1 MERIPYIVVLVVYA
15 VVLLA
20 HLLPSVVPAAVRE
33 RIRTV
38 AAVGAVLHLGTLV
51 EEAIFSVWSPALP
64 EALSAVSL
72 GVMLAYIM
80 VAHGKQRALGILLAP
95 LAMVSLG
102 TALVVPHHTVVA
114 LEASEDVNVWLP
126 IHLALLFAGV
136 AGFALSS
143 AVGVLY
149 LYVRTALKQKRFD
162 RIMRLPSLESLDRIQ
177 FRAMLF
183 GFIALTLGIGAGGAL
198 ATASFQE
205 SWALDPKVIY
215 TLAVWFWYF
224 VALQARLIL
233 GRRGRWTANF
243 SIVGF
248 GAMVFSLIGLN
259 FILAS
264 WHSYG

>member
-1 MERIPYIVVLVVYA
+1 MERIPYIAVLVLYS

-20 HLLPSVVPAAVRE
+20 HLLPAVVPAALRE
-33 RIRTV
+33 RVRLV
-38 AAVGAVLHLGTLV
+38 AAVAAVLHIATLV
-51 EEAIFSVWSPALP
+51 EGAVFGTWEPGLQ
-64 EALSAVSL
+64 EALSACSL
-72 GVMLAYIM
+72 GVMVAYIA
-80 VAHGKQRALGILLAP
+80 VAHGAQRALGILLAP
-95 LAMVSLG
+95 LAIVSLG
-102 TALVVPHHTVVA
+102 TALVVPNATVTA
-114 LEASEDVNVWLP
+114 LDEASAVNMWLP
-126 IHLALLFAGV
+126 VHLGLLLAGV

-149 LYVRTALKQKRFD
+149 LYVRDALKKKRFG
-162 RIMRLPSLESLDRIQ
+162 RIGRLPSLESLDRIQ
-177 FRAMLF
+177 FRSMLF

-198 ATASFQE
+198 ATASLQQ
-205 SWALDPKVIY
+205 SWALDPKVLY

-224 VALQARLIL
+224 VALQARLVL

-259 FILAS
+259 FLLQS

>member
-1 MERIPYIVVLVVYA
+1 MERIPYIAVLVVYA

-20 HLLPSVVPAAVRE
+20 HLLPSAVPAGLRE
-33 RIRTV
+33 RVRLV
-38 AAVGAVLHLGTLV
+38 AGVGALLHLATLA
-51 EEAIFSVWSPALP
+51 EEAVFSTWSPGLP
-64 EALSAVSL
+64 EALSACSL
-72 GVMLAYIM
+72 GVMTAYFF
-80 VAHGKQRALGILLAP
+80 VAHGQQRALGILLAP
-95 LAMVSLG
+95 LAMVALG
-102 TALVVPHHTVVA
+102 TALVVPHATVSA
-114 LEASEDVNVWLP
+114 LDQTDGLNVWLP

-149 LYVRTALKQKRFD
+149 LYVRDALKKKRFD
-162 RIMRLPSLESLDRIQ
+162 RIGRLPSLESLDRIQ
-177 FRAMLF
+177 FRSMLF

-205 SWALDPKVIY
+205 SWALDPKVLY